1 MSDLLNFHEVE
12 LIPFRLQYDQYKA
25 AVAPTQ
31 SSPAVVNQK
40 PPQGQGVVPIGVP
53 VDIKKEQ
60 PADADTTTLAYAQ
73 GQAEPGRDIFG
84 DHPHNDMKSEGQAIP
99 HREEEPLQDTDEKA
113 ISTMNVDTTT
123 EAPKEAE
130 PAESITE
137 SSSSSIASTS
147 SEEATTALDLAT
159 EATPAHDHAE
169 GPKPEEEAEAD
180 RARAALFP
188 DEQEK

>member
-1 MSDLLNFHEVE
+1 MLQGSVIPSACDKGGRVTKGDAIPSQSDFSSSDLYLTALLMLEQGSSDKTFEFYYCKSAYRRIYVEV
-12 LIPFRLQYDQYKA
+12 
-25 AVAPTQ
+25 PTMT
-31 SSPAVVNQK
+31 A
-40 PPQGQGVVPIGVP
+40 
-53 VDIKKEQ
+53 
-60 PADADTTTLAYAQ
+60 TT
-73 GQAEPGRDIFG
+73 
-84 DHPHNDMKSEGQAIP
+84 
-99 HREEEPLQDTDEKA
+99 
-113 ISTMNVDTTT
+113 TTT

-147 SEEATTALDLAT
+147 SEEATTALDSAT

-188 DEQEK
+188 DEQEE